1 MSGVNSLRPPSA
13 PRPRQRLHAFNAL
26 LLACAGLPL
35 LLAAGEAFQDRRQ
48 VLSEAGR
55 NIVVMLDTIH
65 GQAEKVFQFQAL
77 ALGAAEDRLRGLSN
91 ADIRMDAPAHHRFLR
106 RLKLYANE
114 QIGVAIFD
122 DDGRVLV
129 DSERFEPMERVNV
142 SRRDYFLWHRDNR
155 GDDPFVSGPVRSQT
169 SDEVVFL
176 ITRRRSAEDGSFL
189 GVAAVI
195 VEQRSLLSYWDQAV
209 PDQRGLVSLSLDNG
223 TLLARRPTVAL
234 ESSLR
239 MLPQG
244 PLSRAASADAE
255 RQVVRGVSPLDEV
268 ERLAAFRRL
277 AGYPVRVAYGTP
289 VDMLLAPWR
298 RRAMAYGCFA
308 VLTSIAL
315 SWLVLLAWRRTRQLS
330 DLNAT
335 LENRVKE
342 RTAEI
347 ESGEARLRLL
357 AREVDHRAKNALA
370 VVQAMLQLTP
380 KNDVTSYIRAVEG
393 RVSALSRAQTLLSED
408 HWRSASLHALLKAE
422 LAPFVTEADGECDTR
437 AELEGPPVLL
447 PPNAA
452 QPLAMVVHELATN
465 AVKHGALSTPG
476 GRVSISWHL
485 TDQEDAPASALAL
498 RWKETGG
505 PRVAGIPVE
514 RGFGSRVMATVVRGQ
529 LGGRLSQSWLPG
541 GLVCEIEIPMLN
553 LRKQNEPAASH
564 AA

>member
-129 DSERFEPMERVNV
+129 DSERFELMERVNV

-255 RQVVRGVSPLDEV
+255 RQVVRGVSRSTRWSAWRPSAVWPATLSGLPMAPRWTCCWPLAAPRHGLWLLRGADLHRSLLAGAAGMAPHAAV
-268 ERLAAFRRL
+268 ERPQCHPREPREGADSGNRIRR
-277 AGYPVRVAYGTP
+277 GTP
-289 VDMLLAPWR
+289 PPA
-298 RRAMAYGCFA
+298 RAGGR
-308 VLTSIAL
+308 SP
-315 SWLVLLAWRRTRQLS
+315 RQ
-330 DLNAT
+330 
-335 LENRVKE
+335 E
-342 RTAEI
+342 R
-347 ESGEARLRLL
+347 
-357 AREVDHRAKNALA
+357 
-370 VVQAMLQLTP
+370 
-380 KNDVTSYIRAVEG
+380 
-393 RVSALSRAQTLLSED
+393 
-408 HWRSASLHALLKAE
+408 
-422 LAPFVTEADGECDTR
+422 
-437 AELEGPPVLL
+437 
-447 PPNAA
+447 
-452 QPLAMVVHELATN
+452 
-465 AVKHGALSTPG
+465 PG
-476 GRVSISWHL
+476 GGAGDAA
-485 TDQEDAPASALAL
+485 TDTE
-498 RWKETGG
+498 E
-505 PRVAGIPVE
+505 
-514 RGFGSRVMATVVRGQ
+514 
-529 LGGRLSQSWLPG
+529 
-541 GLVCEIEIPMLN
+541 
-553 LRKQNEPAASH
+553 
-564 AA
+564 